1 MLGGAKVKGEHEH
14 GPFLGLAPGLGG
26 AMALTANTLREG
38 VAAAASAA
46 GRRKE
51 EGAPRKEE
59 VSFLAVGE
67 GSPCRDKVVVAM
79 AVHWREE
86 ESAALCS
93 ALLLFPIFF

>member
-1 MLGGAKVKGEHEH
+1 
-14 GPFLGLAPGLGG
+14 
-26 AMALTANTLREG
+26 MALTANTLREG

-59 VSFLAVGE
+59 VSFLAVGD
-67 GSPCRDKVVVAM
+67 GSPWRDKVVVAM
-79 AVHWREE
+79 AVHW

-93 ALLLFPIFF
+93 ALLFFPIFF